1 VRLSIAIPEAQLL
14 EAPAVLQLIRK
25 AQASGME
32 ADDDQ
37 GPTYVAYFEDFP
49 QSVDVVAQLIWESA
63 DPQGIRITVDGRSVV
78 STVKFYNALLCY
90 RESLAVPDAA
100 VYCAQQAQRVGE
112 AGECPDRA
120 CLSHCQ
126 FICSRCVGLT
136 RERGAPP
143 IAVQLQGIARQAEVD
158 WCPNLRITK
167 SKE

>member
-1 VRLSIAIPEAQLL
+1 MRLSIAIPEAQLL

-25 AQASGME
+25 AQASDME

-49 QSVDVVAQLIWESA
+49 QSVDVVAQLIWETA
-63 DPQGIRITVDGRSVV
+63 DPHGIRITVDGRPVV
-78 STVKFYNALLCY
+78 SPVKFYNALLCY
-90 RESLAVPDAA
+90 RESLGVPDSGA
-100 VYCAQQAQRVGE
+100 YCAQQAAKVGE

-126 FICSRCVGLT
+126 FICSRCVGVS

-143 IAVQLQGIARQAEVD
+143 VSVQLQEIARQAEVD
-158 WCPNLRITK
+158 WCPNLRIAETNA
-167 SKE
+167 